1 MKNNYMQYQLIRCL
15 LVILYEFII
24 KAFSINC

>member
-1 MKNNYMQYQLIRCL
+1 MKKKYAQYQLIRYL
-15 LVILYEFII
+15 FVILYEFIL